1 MTSMS
6 SLAQRSTVRDRA
18 NGRGASTFA
27 ALDIGSSKVT
37 CMIARKAEC
46 SGTEPRV
53 AGAGAQGTKGV
64 RSGAVVDLEALERS
78 IRLAVEAAERAAE
91 TRITDIVL
99 GVSGPDL
106 RSDVVRAKLQLAGR
120 EITHAHVRE
129 AKMAALESFKA
140 AGREILHSAP
150 LGFSVD
156 GTQGIRDPR
165 GMFADSLTASFLVV
179 SAPTAGLRNIVQCV
193 ARAHLN
199 PTAILA
205 SPYASGLAC
214 LVEDEAEQ
222 GATVIDFGAGVTS
235 AASFMDGGLIHVET
249 LAMGGSRATSDLAQ
263 GLGTTFA
270 AAERMKALYGAVGLT
285 EVIALEMVDAPK
297 LGPDG
302 RLEANQCSRADIA
315 QILRPRIEEILELLD
330 SRISKASAT
339 GRPLPRRIVLTG
351 GSSLLPGLRELAED
365 VFRAPVRLARP
376 SNISGLGE
384 TYSSPSFAAVAGLLR
399 WELMSNPETGR
410 GGQGRGGEDQGQGL
424 VKRVTGWLQENF

>member
-1 MTSMS
+1 MS
-6 SLAQRSTVRDRA
+6 SLAQRSVVRDRSH
-18 NGRGASTFA
+18 GRGPVIA

-37 CMIARKAEC
+37 CMIARRSE
-46 SGTEPRV
+46 SNGTEPRI

-78 IRLAVEAAERAAE
+78 IRLAVEQAERAAE
-91 TRITDIVL
+91 TRITDVIL

-106 RSDVVRAKLQLAGR
+106 RSDVIRAKLPLAGR
-120 EITHAHVRE
+120 EITAQHVRD
-129 AKMAALESFKA
+129 ARLAAIESFKPQ
-140 AGREILHSAP
+140 GREILHSAP
-150 LGFSVD
+150 LGFAVD
-156 GTQGIRDPR
+156 GAAGIKDPR

-193 ARAHLN
+193 SRAHLN
-199 PTAILA
+199 PTVILA
-205 SPYASGLAC
+205 APYASGLAC

-222 GATVIDFGAGVTS
+222 GAMVIDFGAGVTS
-235 AASFMDGGLIHVET
+235 AAAFMDGGLIHVET
-249 LAMGGSRATSDLAQ
+249 LAMGGARATSDLAQ

-285 EVIALEMVDAPK
+285 EVVALEMVDAPR

-302 RLEANQCSRADIA
+302 RLEANQCSRAEIA
-315 QILRPRIEEILELLD
+315 QVLRPRIEEILELLD
-330 SRISKASAT
+330 SRLSKASAS

-351 GSSLLPGLRELAED
+351 GSSQLPCLRELAED

-384 TYSSPSFAAVAGLLR
+384 TYSSPSFASAAGLLR
-399 WELMSNPETGR
+399 WELMSTPDPSR
-410 GGQGRGGEDQGQGL
+410 GGVDRGAGDHGSGL
-424 VKRVTGWLQENF
+424 FKRVTGWLQENF